1 MTKKFGAA
9 NGQRIKALDEE
20 TIPIKTV
27 EGVHR
32 CTKFW
37 SVVKPLISMRKV
49 VQAGNVVV
57 LGEKNPHIRKI
68 ETAQSSSWMST
79 TECRP
84 WTCGCV
90 FMRLVRFSA
99 GKDSQWLQ
107 CHK

>member
-1 MTKKFGAA
+1 MFLGVKVDRTTKKFGAA

-20 TIPIKTV
+20 TIPFKTV

-68 ETAQSSSWMST
+68 RDNTVIKLDVNDGM
-79 TECRP
+79 
-84 WTCGCV
+84 
-90 FMRLVRFSA
+90 
-99 GKDSQWLQ
+99 
-107 CHK
+107 